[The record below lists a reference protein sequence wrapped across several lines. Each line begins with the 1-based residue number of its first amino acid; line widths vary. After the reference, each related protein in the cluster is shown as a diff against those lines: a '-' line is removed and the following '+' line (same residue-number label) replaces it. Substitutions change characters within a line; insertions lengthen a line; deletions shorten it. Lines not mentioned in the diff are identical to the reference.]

1 MNENIDKIKDQLR
14 QAVNQ
19 EFLPQLFSK
28 INSHKEFLSE
38 LSDQI
43 GNYKDLFSNLSI
55 ENEFDSIE
63 KVIELK
69 QTILGKLDSRFHL
82 TQGDSVLNDLSS
94 FNIILNNFISETE
107 ETRKQIQER
116 DRFYFQKGDSL
127 HLRFLKYFKRII
139 YRISI
144 IPVQIKNVFL
154 KLFKKPVREIHYW
167 NHVIPLRNLRSIYLK
182 STHYNNLSEL
192 YSKTLSNQTASL
204 LALKSYCEQSEEYFR
219 EKHAQLNEPSSEIKD
234 FEATKNKYAQAIEP
248 LDNLK
253 EEFVK
258 RSAEIIEN
266 ALTNYYTAYIKAGT
280 IELPTQKLSP
290 SKITKYENEY
300 VKLYSK
306 IHKGWNNTLF
316 ALADDW
322 RMDYELYKTRYE
334 LILKFIKTS
343 SIVSEKLNNNVKP
356 SIALIEKS
364 ISGVREKFSNLIQ
377 NESEIE
383 KCLTESRNYLQ
394 STLTEKLIPQAIDIL
409 LNQEI
414 LDNIDQLED
423 TVEKSLFAMSDKR
436 ALVKTDTYD
445 HEIKESEIA
454 YISLRD
460 MLSFSSLPKFK
471 SSLLKT
477 KADQNLKLQKI
488 QNYLLEIDQ
497 ICDFSIDSALNM
509 LQEKKGT
516 AVEVINVA
524 VEGLD
529 RAIKKNDDIDNQ
541 IVNLNDSF
549 YQKTKEPID
558 KLSEDLIKLTFT
570 DSVFELKIKIAKDR
584 ALQKSREFRKKVIHK
599 VKNSIPYLIALSK
612 EGIKRTSQLYFKT
625 RKLIG
630 LEKSKS
636 TIKGEVADFLSETG
650 EAINKL
656 PFVYQRLF
664 VVEPIE
670 DRRFFF
676 GRENELTKLNK
687 AYSNWMVGKFS
698 PTIIYGE
705 KGSGATSLTNV
716 FTKNNSSNHELMK
729 IIIKESAISKED
741 FINLFYPES
750 DKSKT
755 NELQDLIQFLNNKTS
770 GKKIIVLENL
780 QHLFLRK
787 ISGFEN
793 LKLLFELISATNQ
806 NVFWITTCTIYGY
819 NYLQKTISISDY
831 FVNHIE
837 LGDLSDQQI
846 IDIILK
852 RHRVSGYDLNFIA
865 DESITANKKY
875 QKLSDEEKQGFL
887 EKNYFS
893 LLNKFADSNIS
904 LALLFWVRS
913 TSAISDD
920 KITIGNL
927 PKIDFSFLSSLSNT
941 KLFVLNYLLIHDGL
955 TVEDVSSINGVPIER
970 NKRLLITMIDDGILI
985 KNNNLFQINP
995 LLYRPIVEVLKSKNI
1010 IH

>member
-1 MNENIDKIKDQLR
+1 MNENIEKIRDYLR
-14 QAVNQ
+14 QVVEQ
-19 EFLPQLFSK
+19 EFLPQVYLK
-28 INSHKEFLSE
+28 INSHKGYLTD
-38 LSDQI
+38 LSDLI
-43 GNYKDLFSNLSI
+43 GNYKELFFKLSI
-55 ENEFDSIE
+55 ENESDSIQ

-69 QTILGKLDSRFHL
+69 QRILDKLDSRFHPSEA
-82 TQGDSVLNDLSS
+82 DSILNDLDS
-94 FNIILNNFISETE
+94 FNTNLNNFLIETE
-107 ETRKQIQER
+107 ETSKQVQAKE
-116 DRFYFQKGDSL
+116 RFYSQQDDSL
-127 HLRFLKYFKRII
+127 RIKFLKYFKRLF
-139 YRISI
+139 YKLSI
-144 IPVQIKNVFL
+144 IPLRTKNIYL
-154 KLFKKPVREIHYW
+154 KIRKKPVTEIQYW
-167 NHVIPLRNLRSIYLK
+167 NHILPLRNLRSIYLK
-182 STHYNNLSEL
+182 STLYNNLSEL
-192 YSKTLSNQTASL
+192 YSKSLSNQTASL

-219 EKHAQLNEPSSEIKD
+219 EKHALLNEPSSEIKD
-234 FEATKNKYAQAIEP
+234 FEAIKNKYAQAIEP

-266 ALTNYYTAYIKAGT
+266 VINNYYTAYIKAGT

-290 SKITKYENEY
+290 SKVTKYENEY

-306 IHKGWNNTLF
+306 IHKGWNNTLY

-322 RMDYELYKTRYE
+322 RMDTELYKTRYE

-343 SIVSEKLNNNVKP
+343 SIVSEKLNDNVKP
-356 SIALIEKS
+356 SITLIKNA
-364 ISGVREKFSNLIQ
+364 IYDVREKFSNLNQ

-409 LNQEI
+409 LKQEI

-423 TVEKSLFAMSDKR
+423 TVEKSLSGMSDKR
-436 ALVKTDTYD
+436 ALVKTDVYD
-445 HEIKESEIA
+445 KEIKESEIA

-488 QNYLLEIDQ
+488 QNFLLEIDQ
-497 ICDFSIDSALNM
+497 ICDFSIDSAINM

-529 RAIKKNDDIDNQ
+529 RAIKKNGDIDNQ

-549 YQKTKEPID
+549 YQKTKEPFD
-558 KLSEDLIKLTFT
+558 KLSDDLIKLTFT

-584 ALQKSREFRKKVIHK
+584 ALQKSREFRKKVIDK

-612 EGIKRTSQLYFKT
+612 EGIKRTTQLYSKT
-625 RKLIG
+625 RKFIG
-630 LEKSKS
+630 LGKSVT

-670 DRRFFF
+670 DIRFFF
-676 GRENELTKLNK
+676 GRENELAKLNK
-687 AYSNWMVGKFS
+687 GYSNWMAGRFS

-716 FTKNNSSNHELMK
+716 FTKNNNSNHELMK
-729 IIIKESAISKED
+729 IVIKESVICKED
-741 FINLFYPES
+741 FINLFYSES

-787 ISGFEN
+787 INGFEN

-831 FVNHIE
+831 FANHIE

-846 IDIILK
+846 IDIIVK

-875 QKLSDEEKQGFL
+875 QKLSDEEKLGYL

-955 TVEDVSSINGVPIER
+955 TEEDVTSINGVALLK

-985 KNNNLFQINP
+985 KNNKLFQLNP